1 MSPQDVS
8 CHIVSRAGHCSGP
21 DDGNAEEDREH
32 TADHGGAGAIVVA
45 TFPMPAGTRFDWHVH
60 EDHQLAW
67 AASGVLTVL
76 TADATWVLP
85 PTRALWIPAGLRHET
100 ASATRAT
107 MRTLYIRPGLFPV
120 SWTEAQKPIP
130 VAASPL
136 LAELIGYLGG
146 NDLDPA
152 QRAHAES
159 VLADLLKPVP
169 VTTIQVRL
177 PAGQPARQVAAALR
191 ANPADQRTLR
201 EWGRH
206 VGASERTLARAFVSG
221 AGVPFG
227 HWRALLRLQAAL
239 PMLAAGEPVSRVA
252 GRVGYD
258 TPSAFVA
265 AFRRETGQTPAAYFR
280 TRAELT
286 EPRVAGGE
294 RQGVSGQLGAAAHRA
309 RPVPHLALGAQQNGK
324 PGRRAVLQRGAH
336 LVRVHRVHAG
346 VAGEHGEQH
355 GGIGGPGHHVVV
367 GRIREQPGELHRV
380 RRGAEFDIPRLP

>member
-1 MSPQDVS
+1 
-8 CHIVSRAGHCSGP
+8 
-21 DDGNAEEDREH
+21 
-32 TADHGGAGAIVVA
+32 
-45 TFPMPAGTRFDWHVH
+45 MPAGTRFDWHVH

-120 SWTEAQKPIP
+120 SWTETHQPTP

-146 NDLDPA
+146 DDLDPVK
-152 QRAHAES
+152 RAHAES

-177 PAGQPARQVAAALR
+177 PAGQPARQVAEALR

-201 EWGRH
+201 EWGRE
-206 VGASERTLARAFVSG
+206 VGASERTLARAFAAG

-239 PMLAAGEPVSRVA
+239 PMLAAGEPVTRVA

-280 TRAELT
+280 SRAEKAELFQARARSVLAVLT
-286 EPRVAGGE
+286 VSPSRPPASTFIRSSIRVLKVFSSPAHHGTHTHH
-294 RQGVSGQLGAAAHRA
+294 AAHQHHDPPP
-309 RPVPHLALGAQQNGK
+309 RPVRSSPVYRAANARVSPASSALRLTA
-324 PGRRAVLQRGAH
+324 RA
-336 LVRVHRVHAG
+336 
-346 VAGEHGEQH
+346 
-355 GGIGGPGHHVVV
+355 PC
-367 GRIREQPGELHRV
+367 PT
-380 RRGAEFDIPRLP
+380 

>member
-1 MSPQDVS
+1 
-8 CHIVSRAGHCSGP
+8 
-21 DDGNAEEDREH
+21 
-32 TADHGGAGAIVVA
+32 
-45 TFPMPAGTRFDWHVH
+45 MPAGTRFDWHVH

-120 SWTEAQKPIP
+120 SWTETRQPTP

-146 NDLDPA
+146 DDLDPA

-177 PAGQPARQVAAALR
+177 PSGQPARQVAEALR

-201 EWGRH
+201 EWGRE
-206 VGASERTLARAFVSG
+206 VGASERTLARAFTAG

-239 PMLAAGEPVSRVA
+239 PMLAAGEPVTRVA

-280 TRAELT
+280 TRAELSQPANPIT
-286 EPRVAGGE
+286 AGRAPCTGRRTPGCPRPA
-294 RQGVSGQLGAAAHRA
+294 RRSCSPRAPRA
-309 RPVPHLALGAQQNGK
+309 RPGPRLA
-324 PGRRAVLQRGAH
+324 RERGA
-336 LVRVHRVHAG
+336 RTPWRTA
-346 VAGEHGEQH
+346 ARRTSCTRAP
-355 GGIGGPGHHVVV
+355 GPPAC
-367 GRIREQPGELHRV
+367 RW
-380 RRGAEFDIPRLP
+380 